1 MDLELFFE
9 ICQIKKIHPHT
20 CIYFTQNTLKLKDII
35 QQVKS
40 ELLFFFINVSF
51 VHLFREF
58 SKFSQ
63 NSFYLT
69 ALDGNLGE
77 TVSPFSTLLNITGV
91 PQAYRGFC
99 HPPAPMPPC
108 PVTCALDVDNSFGP
122 FPHSSAMPNLLI
134 FSPNI

>member
-20 CIYFTQNTLKLKDII
+20 YIFHTKYIKAQGYYPA
-35 QQVKS
+35 S
-40 ELLFFFINVSF
+40 EIRVFFFINVSF
-51 VHLFREF
+51 VHFREF

-69 ALDGNLGE
+69 TLDGNLGE
-77 TVSPFSTLLNITGV
+77 TVSPFSTLLNITCV

-99 HPPAPMPPC
+99 HPPAPTPPC

-134 FSPNI
+134 FSSNT